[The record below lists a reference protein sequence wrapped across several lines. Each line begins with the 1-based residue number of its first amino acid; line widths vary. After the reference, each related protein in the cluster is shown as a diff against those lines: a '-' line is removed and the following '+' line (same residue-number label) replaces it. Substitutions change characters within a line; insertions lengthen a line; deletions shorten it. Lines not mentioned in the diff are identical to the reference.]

1 MIGRIMMAKRKRIK
15 RARYDDSGG
24 LRINPMRT
32 CNFFHPDVVLF
43 SGGTTKLGCLMMSTG
58 LEARIA
64 IEFVKDKRMMRLLY
78 IKSFLPV
85 EQFRKVMDHLIDGWW
100 KK

>member
-1 MIGRIMMAKRKRIK
+1 
-15 RARYDDSGG
+15 
-24 LRINPMRT
+24 
-32 CNFFHPDVVLF
+32 
-43 SGGTTKLGCLMMSTG
+43 MMSTG